1 MTLHFGEAFMNL
13 MPQLLSSLLV
23 VLQITLFGF
32 ALALIVGFAIALG
45 RLSNLKVLRGVLVVI
60 VEFFRGTPLLVQCFY
75 IYFVFPVLFK
85 MMGLNN
91 VTITAVNAGII
102 GFGINYGCYMS
113 EIIRSAILAVD
124 AGQMEAGLALGY
136 KKGQVMA
143 KFIIPP
149 AVRNSIPVF
158 GNYLITMVKD
168 TSILASISVA
178 EMLLVTKNY
187 AGKTFQTVESYT
199 ILALMY
205 LVISL
210 PLAQLVRYLEKKLG
224 KADRSK

>member
-1 MTLHFGEAFMNL
+1 
-13 MPQLLSSLLV
+13 
-23 VLQITLFGF
+23 
-32 ALALIVGFAIALG
+32 
-45 RLSNLKVLRGVLVVI
+45 
-60 VEFFRGTPLLVQCFY
+60 
-75 IYFVFPVLFK
+75 
-85 MMGLNN
+85 
-91 VTITAVNAGII
+91 
-102 GFGINYGCYMS
+102 
-113 EIIRSAILAVD
+113 
-124 AGQMEAGLALGY
+124 
-136 KKGQVMA
+136 MA

-187 AGKTFQTVESYT
+187 AGRTFQTVESYT

-210 PLAQLVRYLEKKLG
+210 PLSRLVSLLERKLG
-224 KADRSK
+224 KSEKGHC

>member
-1 MTLHFGEAFMNL
+1 MTLHFGEAFTNL
-13 MPQLLSSLLV
+13 MPNLLEGLLV
-23 VLQITLFGF
+23 VLQITAFGF
-32 ALALIVGFAIALG
+32 TLALILGFLIALG
-45 RLSNLKVLRGVLVVI
+45 RLSSMKWLHAVLMVI

-85 MMGLNN
+85 MMGLSWT
-91 VTITAVNAGII
+91 VTAVNAGII

-113 EIIRSAILAVD
+113 EVIRSAILAVD
-124 AGQMEAGLALGY
+124 AGQMEAGLALGF
-136 KKGQVMA
+136 KKGQVMLR
-143 KFIIPP
+143 FIIPP
-149 AVRNSIPVF
+149 AIRNSIPVF

-187 AGKTFQTVESYT
+187 ASHTLQTVESYT
-199 ILALMY
+199 LLALMY

-210 PLAQLVRYLEKKLG
+210 PLSQIVRILEKKTKTG
-224 KADRSK
+224 RR